1 MHWQKIE
8 MIMNASIQGQIPC
21 VSNPLFIWEKL
32 LSNSETSIKE
42 KRVSDIS
49 HETSFVVAGGR
60 ENADS
65 LPSQDRT

>member
-8 MIMNASIQGQIPC
+8 MIMNASIQGQMPC
-21 VSNPLFIWEKL
+21 INPFIHLGENCFLIQKL
-32 LSNSETSIKE
+32 LKE

>member
-8 MIMNASIQGQIPC
+8 TIMNASIQGQIQMYQTLY
-21 VSNPLFIWEKL
+21 SFGRKL

-42 KRVSDIS
+42 RVSDIS

>member
-21 VSNPLFIWEKL
+21 IKPFIHLGENCFLIQKL
-32 LSNSETSIKE
+32 LKE

>member
-8 MIMNASIQGQIPC
+8 MIMNASIQGQMYQTLY
-21 VSNPLFIWEKL
+21 SSGRKL

-42 KRVSDIS
+42 RVSDIS